1 MFSLYSVDNN
11 PIPPPPPPVRGIYIR
26 LYIHRGHGVQTLK
39 QRSSV
44 GRTTL
49 GCKQRL
55 RQLATRQRGFVYK
68 FVKNAQAALTAEHRW
83 ESPAQHGF
91 LFISF
96 HLRGLL

>member
-1 MFSLYSVDNN
+1 M
-11 PIPPPPPPVRGIYIR
+11 RGIYIR

-96 HLRGLL
+96 HLRGQRLIPGVLELWLHVIIVNM

>member
-1 MFSLYSVDNN
+1 M
-11 PIPPPPPPVRGIYIR
+11 RGIYIR
-26 LYIHRGHGVQTLK
+26 LYIHRGYGVQCQSLK

-49 GCKQRL
+49 GSKQRL

-96 HLRGLL
+96 HLRWIFSLSSCICLSLS